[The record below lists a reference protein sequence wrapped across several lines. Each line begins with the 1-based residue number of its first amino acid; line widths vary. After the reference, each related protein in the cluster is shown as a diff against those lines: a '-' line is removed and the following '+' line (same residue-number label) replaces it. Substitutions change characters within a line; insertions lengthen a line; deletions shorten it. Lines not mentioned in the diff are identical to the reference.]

1 MQGCLFYLFLVG
13 ILVLPV
19 VALWNQVQS
28 QGHPHWCLL
37 CASASEMVTE
47 IGTALALFFRNI
59 LTQLY
64 ISEMILNDIRL
75 IHKRKEFETTDAYL
89 HMKEVIWLG
98 IYPTHAYIGM
108 RWFTL
113 WRCLLFSTGFMES
126 REVSWGL
133 DISFLATKC
142 WMKRI
147 LMSVSFFFL
156 SPKRQPYNKI
166 FFFPASSY
174 FAHLQ
179 RMYRHYFSCSPF
191 IKLIRINLIFG
202 TKNFP
207 HKKSLSETLNAA
219 ELSNKFYLPF
229 FLKWCWWKLG

>member
-1 MQGCLFYLFLVG
+1 MPD
-13 ILVLPV
+13 LPLSCWL

-47 IGTALALFFRNI
+47 IETALPLFFRNI
-59 LTQLY
+59 LTKLY

-98 IYPTHAYIGM
+98 IYPTHAYIGT

-113 WRCLLFSTGFMES
+113 WRCLLFSTGFRES
-126 REVSWGL
+126 REISWDL
-133 DISFLATKC
+133 VISFLATKC

-179 RMYRHYFSCSPF
+179 QCIGTIFHAALLLNLSESILYLEQKTS
-191 IKLIRINLIFG
+191 LI
-202 TKNFP
+202 
-207 HKKSLSETLNAA
+207 KSLWVKHRMLQSSAISFIYHSSLNDVDENLGKNTL
-219 ELSNKFYLPF
+219 E
-229 FLKWCWWKLG
+229 